1 MPLATRP
8 ALDPPSSPVQSA
20 GHGMA
25 LHPERLRRHLRERG
39 GFTLHPATG
48 EQPSSGYAVCADRR
62 LSRHIAWDAWDDHHV
77 RGWLR
82 SLGPDLERGSRFLGG
97 WLEPDG
103 RRAWLEVVMVVPAQD
118 RRRALRLASRAR
130 QQAVYDL
137 GSAAVV
143 HVASADLRLD
153 GGHR

>member
-1 MPLATRP
+1 MPLAAGSAP
-8 ALDPPSSPVQSA
+8 DLSPEPVPQA
-20 GHGMA
+20 TP
-25 LHPERLRRHLRERG
+25 LKPERLRHRLREAG
-39 GFTLHPATG
+39 GFTLHPETG
-48 EQPSSGYAVCADRR
+48 EQPSTGYAVCADSR
-62 LSRHIAWDAWDDHHV
+62 LSRRIAWHSWDDHHV
-77 RGWLR
+77 GSWLR

-103 RRAWLEVVMVVPAQD
+103 QRAWLEVVMVVPAQD

-143 HVASADLRLD
+143 HVASADTRRE